1 MLSIDSITCGKF
13 LLSMD
18 NEQEFRDWLLD
29 QLTRRAWRQ
38 ADLAR
43 ESGLA
48 SSVVSNII
56 NGKRRVGKTT
66 LLAISR
72 ALRLPPEAV
81 FEKAGILPPKKIK
94 DPWLE
99 DMMQRISSFNGI
111 RRRMLE
117 RFVHSLEGDDED
129 IDRDDPAVIL

>member
-1 MLSIDSITCGKF
+1 
-13 LLSMD
+13 MD
-18 NEQEFRDWLLD
+18 KNEEFRDWLAD
-29 QLTRRAWRQ
+29 QLKRRVWRQ

-72 ALRLPPEAV
+72 ALRLPPELV

-94 DPWLE
+94 DPWVDE
-99 DMMQRISSFNGI
+99 MAQRISKFKGG

-117 RFVHSLEGDDED
+117 RFIASLEKDFLELDDVEN
-129 IDRDDPAVIL
+129 PALILE

>member
-1 MLSIDSITCGKF
+1 MYGKF

-18 NEQEFRDWLLD
+18 KNEEFRDWLAD
-29 QLTRRAWRQ
+29 QLKRRVWRQ

-72 ALRLPPEAV
+72 ALRLPPELV

-94 DPWLE
+94 DPWVDE
-99 DMMQRISSFNGI
+99 MAQRISKFKGG

-117 RFVHSLEGDDED
+117 RFIASLEKDFLELDEVEN
-129 IDRDDPAVIL
+129 PALILE